1 MSFFEVDN
9 LSVSYGHI
17 SALRDV
23 SVRVEEGMIV
33 SIIGSNGAGKSTL
46 MNAISGVVK
55 RESGTLCLEGKAL
68 PGQAHR
74 VVHSGIIQVP
84 EGRRV

>member
-33 SIIGSNGAGKSTL
+33 SIIGSNGAGK
-46 MNAISGVVK
+46 
-55 RESGTLCLEGKAL
+55 
-68 PGQAHR
+68 
-74 VVHSGIIQVP
+74 VP
-84 EGRRV
+84 